1 VGRGAGELGAG
12 GAPTAKAAGKLQFAI
27 EPRINSLIIL
37 VKKPRDGLL
46 SSAMQKSDEF
56 R

>member
-1 VGRGAGELGAG
+1 MGAGELAAG
-12 GAPTAKAAGKLQFAI
+12 RVFAAKAAGKLPFTI
-27 EPRINSLIIL
+27 ESRINWFIIS
-37 VKKPRDGLL
+37 VKKPRNGLI